1 MGRPLRPRALAAVL
15 ATVVAA
21 LAASGCGEQE
31 PLPSACVQ
39 ATADDVRQVLAAAPE
54 RVAFP
59 DGTRLSECVDLA
71 EDDGALQTLGITFVA
86 VADELSAQ
94 VGGGDRE
101 AAFRLGFLIGA
112 AERGAGP
119 TGGLQ
124 GELVHRLQQTVAF
137 RADDPRERSEV
148 LRGMAAGRRSG

>member
-1 MGRPLRPRALAAVL
+1 VL
-15 ATVVAA
+15 ATVAA
-21 LAASGCGEQE
+21 ACGASGCGEQE
-31 PLPSACVQ
+31 SLPSACVQ
-39 ATADDVRQVLAAAPE
+39 ATADDVRQVLAAAPQ
-54 RVAFP
+54 RAALA
-59 DGTRLSECVDLA
+59 DGTRLSECVDRA

-94 VGGGDRE
+94 VGDGD

-137 RADDPRERSEV
+137 RVDDPSVRREV
-148 LRGMAAGRRSG
+148 LRGIAAGRRAG